1 MLTFGRMFRSLDCA
15 LGHTMDQALSSMDLT
30 FSQGHI
36 MGYLSHCET
45 PPCAKDIEDRFHLSH
60 PTVSGLLARLEKKEF
75 IALRPDPED
84 RRRKLVYI
92 LPKGQ
97 QCNKTMAAVIR
108 RGDERLLA
116 GFSEEEEAQF
126 RQYLQ
131 RAMQNL
137 SPEFEAEL
145 KKEESHQ

>member
-1 MLTFGRMFRSLDCA
+1 MITFGRIFRSLDCA
-15 LGHTMDQALSSMDLT
+15 LGRQMDQALSGMDLT

-36 MGYLSHCET
+36 MGYLAHCGT

-75 IALRPDPED
+75 IALREDPDD

-97 QCNKTMAAVIR
+97 ECNETMAAVIR
-108 RGDERLLA
+108 NGDKKLLE
-116 GFSEEEEAQF
+116 GFTPEEKVQF
-126 RQYLQ
+126 LDYLL
-131 RAMQNL
+131 RALHNVT
-137 SPEFEAEL
+137 PDFDPI
-145 KKEESHQ
+145 KEESQE